1 MTMSKDII
9 SKMILDDINY
19 KTLRHMVCK
28 FMPVSEEQIKNV
40 VRGTQENKNT
50 YILTAYVLGLN
61 KYVPKDFDPTKL
73 NPPKRKPKLKVKKPI
88 PLYKQNFQERIENK
102 ALINKI
108 TDGVGS
114 VLKVSEILNCTYST
128 VLSWKRVRKDD
139 CVYIPPKYII
149 PVIKLCEEYDIDIDE
164 YDLTSM
170 LPTQKKKLFSDI
182 KDNKSMT

>member
-9 SKMILDDINY
+9 TKMVMEDIHY
-19 KTLRHMVCK
+19 KTLSHLVRK
-28 FMPVSEEQIKNV
+28 FMPVTEEQIRNV
-40 VRGTQENKNT
+40 VRGTYENKNI
-50 YILTAYVLGLN
+50 YILSAYVLGLN
-61 KYVPKDFDPTKL
+61 QYVPKDFDPTKL
-73 NPPKRKPKLKVKKPI
+73 NIPKPKRKPKVKKSI

-102 ALINKI
+102 AIINKI

-149 PVIKLCEEYDIDIDE
+149 PVIKLCVEYDIGVDE

-182 KDNKSMT
+182 KYNQSVE

>member
-1 MTMSKDII
+1 MPVTQEQIRNVLRGNKEKKDI
-9 SKMILDDINY
+9 
-19 KTLRHMVCK
+19 
-28 FMPVSEEQIKNV
+28 
-40 VRGTQENKNT
+40 
-50 YILTAYVLGLN
+50 YILSAYVLGLN
-61 KYVPKDFDPTKL
+61 KHVPENFDPTKL
-73 NPPKRKPKLKVKKPI
+73 NPRKRKIKSKVKKSI

-102 ALINKI
+102 AIINKI

-149 PVIKLCEEYDIDIDE
+149 PVIKLCVEYDIDVDE

-182 KDNKSMT
+182 KYNQSVE

>member
-1 MTMSKDII
+1 MSITNDII
-9 SKMILDDINY
+9 GKMVMEDIHY
-19 KTLRHMVCK
+19 KTLRHMVRK

-40 VRGTQENKNT
+40 VRGTRENKNI
-50 YILTAYVLGLN
+50 YILAAYVLGLN
-61 KYVPKDFDPTKL
+61 KHVPENFDPTKL
-73 NPPKRKPKLKVKKPI
+73 NIPKPKRKPKVKKSI
-88 PLYKQNFQERIENK
+88 PLYKQTFQERIENK
-102 ALINKI
+102 VVINKI

-114 VLKVSEILNCTYST
+114 VLKVSKILNCTYYT

-149 PVIKLCEEYDIDIDE
+149 PVIKLCVEYDIDVDE

-182 KDNKSMT
+182 KYNQRVE